1 MNFVDLIQGLLPLVS
16 QVAPGTTQATMLATA
31 AINIIKLIQSQSN
44 MTTDEILQR
53 AGTTLDE
60 NEKMLIA
67 DLVRLQGAQSG
78 SPAPGSGTTPDPSP
92 SPSPKPTP

>member
-1 MNFVDLIQGLLPLVS
+1 MNLVDLIQGLLPLVS
-16 QVAPGTTQATMLATA
+16 QVVPGTAQATLLATA

-60 NEKMLIA
+60 NERMLIA
-67 DLVRLQGAQSG
+67 DMARLQGG
-78 SPAPGSGTTPDPSP
+78 GT
-92 SPSPKPTP
+92 

>member
-44 MTTDEILQR
+44 MTTDEILNR

-67 DLVRLQGAQSG
+67 DLVRLQGAQPG
-78 SPAPGSGTTPDPSP
+78 NPPAGPGSSPDPT
-92 SPSPKPTP
+92 PKPTP

>member
-16 QVAPGTTQATMLATA
+16 QVAPGTTQATLLATA
-31 AINIIKLIQSQSN
+31 AINIIKLIQSQSS
-44 MTTDEILQR
+44 MTTDEILKR

-67 DLVRLQGAQSG
+67 DLVRLQGA
-78 SPAPGSGTTPDPSP
+78 APGNQPPAVQTPPDPK
-92 SPSPKPTP
+92 PKP

>member
-1 MNFVDLIQGLLPLVS
+1 MPLVS
-16 QVAPGTTQATMLATA
+16 QVVPGTSQATLLATA

-53 AGTTLDE
+53 AGTTLDD

-67 DLVRLQGAQSG
+67 DLARLQGG
-78 SPAPGSGTTPDPSP
+78 GTA
-92 SPSPKPTP
+92 

>member
-1 MNFVDLIQGLLPLVS
+1 LGTSQQLEVTPLNFVDLIQGLLPLVS
-16 QVAPGTTQATMLATA
+16 QVVPGSAQATMLATA

-67 DLVRLQGAQSG
+67 DLARLQGG
-78 SPAPGSGTTPDPSP
+78 GT
-92 SPSPKPTP
+92 

>member
-16 QVAPGTTQATMLATA
+16 QVAPGTAQATLLATA

-44 MTTDEILQR
+44 MTTDEILNR

-67 DLVRLQGAQSG
+67 DLVRLQGAQPG
-78 SPAPGSGTTPDPSP
+78 NPAPAPGAPPDPNAK
-92 SPSPKPTP
+92 PKP

>member
-44 MTTDEILQR
+44 MTTDEILNR

-67 DLVRLQGAQSG
+67 DLVRLQGAQAG
-78 SPAPGSGTTPDPSP
+78 NPAPAPAPGAPPDPN
-92 SPSPKPTP
+92 PKPKP

>member
-1 MNFVDLIQGLLPLVS
+1 LEVTPLNFIDLIQGLLPLVS
-16 QVAPGTTQATMLATA
+16 QVVPGTTEATLLATA

-67 DLVRLQGAQSG
+67 DLARLQGGGA
-78 SPAPGSGTTPDPSP
+78 
-92 SPSPKPTP
+92 

>member
-1 MNFVDLIQGLLPLVS
+1 LNFVDLIQGLLPLVS
-16 QVAPGTTQATMLATA
+16 QVVPGTADATLLATA

-67 DLVRLQGAQSG
+67 DLARLQDGG
-78 SPAPGSGTTPDPSP
+78 VKTPEPEPGL
-92 SPSPKPTP
+92 

>member
-1 MNFVDLIQGLLPLVS
+1 MS
-16 QVAPGTTQATMLATA
+16 QVAPGTAQATMLATA

-78 SPAPGSGTTPDPSP
+78 NPAPGSGTTPDPSP
-92 SPSPKPTP
+92 SPKPTP

>member
-16 QVAPGTTQATMLATA
+16 QVAPGTAQATMLATA

-78 SPAPGSGTTPDPSP
+78 NPAPGSGTTPDPSP
-92 SPSPKPTP
+92 SPKPTP